1 MASASPSRSRYGAV
15 VAAGLC
21 SLLATTACTDGS
33 SATPTSVAPETADD
47 GTLLDVLREGGLV
60 IVFRHAATDRSQPDD
75 EPVDLEDCSTQRNLN
90 DAGRADARAIGE
102 AFQTLDI
109 PVGEVWASP
118 YCRAVDTAE
127 LAFGQAEI
135 VEGLERLY
143 PDRDE
148 AADEHVSEL
157 IAERAPAAGEPN
169 LVIAAHGAYPSV
181 LAPAVTLA
189 EGEAAIYAFSD
200 GGTTLL
206 GQVTPHAWLDLDA
219 DDSNELESV
228 VDQVLDSVV
237 SVQVPGRPAAG
248 SGFRVAVQGLVV
260 TAATV
265 VGAAD
270 EVELTLRDGTM
281 RTARVLG
288 TSPSYDIA
296 ALEVDDPA
304 MPPMHSGSGL
314 ADAGVGDPALAVG
327 YSLDET
333 TSWATIAALN
343 DPIRLPDGT
352 VLDGLRTHGIPA
364 PDSAGGP
371 LINTRG
377 EVLGVVS
384 GVSSRGDT
392 ATSGVS
398 VIPVDIA
405 RREALELASQG

>member
-1 MASASPSRSRYGAV
+1 M
-15 VAAGLC
+15 
-21 SLLATTACTDGS
+21 
-33 SATPTSVAPETADD
+33 
-47 GTLLDVLREGGLV
+47 

-118 YCRAVDTAE
+118 YCRVVDTAE
-127 LAFGQAEI
+127 LAFGQAE
-135 VEGLERLY
+135 VVDGLERLY

-265 VGAAD
+265 VGDAD

-352 VLDGLRTHGIPA
+352 VLDGLRTVGVAA

-371 LINTRG
+371 LINIRG
-377 EVLGVVS
+377 QVLGVVS